1 MYLLHL
7 QYDAVLEPVQ
17 VSHLH
22 ITLRVEED
30 VVTLIIN
37 VTTCHIILPILIDSK
52 AEMTKAVQ

>member
-17 VSHLH
+17 VSHLD

-37 VTTCHIILPILIDSK
+37 VTTRHIFRKLPPQRLTLVIVVAD
-52 AEMTKAVQ
+52 